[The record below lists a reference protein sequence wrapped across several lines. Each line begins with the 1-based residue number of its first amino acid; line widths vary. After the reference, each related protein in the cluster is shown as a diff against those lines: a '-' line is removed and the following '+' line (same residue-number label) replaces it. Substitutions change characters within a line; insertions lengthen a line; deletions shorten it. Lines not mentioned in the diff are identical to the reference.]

1 MPQLIWSSPALQDV
15 ARLHAFL
22 RSKNREAASRA
33 VRTIRE
39 SVKILARYP
48 EIGRPVDDME
58 PEFRDWLVKFGDGG
72 CLARYHYDGRDIVIL
87 AVRHTKE
94 AGLAAIALILG
105 RSGSASLRG
114 GRGRSHPNGASLTD

>member
-39 SVKILARYP
+39 SVKILARHP

-58 PEFRDWLVKFGDGG
+58 PEFRDWLIEFGDGG
-72 CLARYHYDGRDIVIL
+72 YLARYHYDGREFVIL

-94 AGLAAIALILG
+94 AGF
-105 RSGSASLRG
+105 
-114 GRGRSHPNGASLTD
+114 